1 MAPNI
6 EIHRPVD
13 PHLRRWML
21 FVDGENLT
29 MRAQKLAE
37 NTALR
42 LQEGAEYRKNVF
54 VWFPGLKATPAL
66 TNTRDSPIK
75 VQNNAIRAHY
85 YTSLTGDDNQ
95 VMSVKQALRS
105 LGFHPEV
112 FKKVRQE
119 EKAKGVDI
127 ALAKDFLSHAF
138 LNNYDVAVL
147 VAGDGDYVPLITE
160 VKRLGKNVYV
170 TFFRDY
176 GLSPELHL
184 AADMFFEMEHFFLER
199 WQAVNMQANERGG
212 GDVQNAEGETS

>member
-29 MRAQKLAE
+29 IRAQKFASD
-37 NTALR
+37 NAVS
-42 LQEGAEYRKNVF
+42 LQEGAEYRKDIF

-66 TNTRDSPIK
+66 TNTHDSPIK
-75 VQNNAIRAHY
+75 VQDHAIRAYY
-85 YTSLTGDDNQ
+85 YTSLTGDDLQ
-95 VMSVKQALRS
+95 ILSVKQALRS

-112 FKKVRQE
+112 FKKVRRE

-138 LNNYDVAVL
+138 LDNYDVAVL

-160 VKRLGKNVYV
+160 VKRLGKVVYV

-176 GLSPELHL
+176 GLSTELHL
-184 AADMFFEMEHFFLER
+184 AADMFFEMKHFFLKR
-199 WQAVNMQANERGG
+199 WQATNVKANETGG
-212 GDVQNAEGETS
+212 ADGRKPKTV